1 LTSAKT
7 SYRLK
12 EYKKKG
18 KVMNQPLEWI
28 LNELQFGKNSGEL
41 SKEVNQY
48 CAMLQEGLLHNINK
62 AEITN

>member
-1 LTSAKT
+1 
-7 SYRLK
+7 
-12 EYKKKG
+12 
-18 KVMNQPLEWI
+18 MNQPLEWI